1 MPTTAPGPTRFGA
14 FLAPYHGIDGNP
26 TLQIRRDLDLV
37 AHLDTLGFDEA
48 WIGEHHSAGYETI
61 ASPEV
66 FIAAAAEKTR
76 RIRLGTGVNS
86 LPYHHPLVLA
96 DRIVQLDHQS
106 QGRVMF
112 GAGPGQL
119 ASDAFMM
126 GIDPLRQR
134 GMMAEALEAVVALL
148 RGETVTKHT
157 DWFTLTDARLHLAPY
172 QRDGIEIT
180 CASTVSP
187 SGSVQAGTHGLS
199 LLSLAAS
206 DPSGFEALA
215 GNWDIY
221 AKTSADHG
229 HTADRDTWR
238 LVVPMH
244 LADTQ
249 EEARRQAEYG
259 ILHLV
264 RYIEGLSG
272 MTMPFG
278 TSARAAVDQW
288 TTDGF
293 PTFGVA
299 MIGTP
304 ADAIARIEAMAEKSG
319 GFGTLLLLDLPIA
332 EPAAKR
338 RSYELFAEYVVPH
351 FTGANKPRHASM
363 AWANANS
370 GQFIG
375 ALRQAVEAAFT
386 QHAQAESDT
395 AAS

>member
-1 MPTTAPGPTRFGA
+1 MPNPATPQRPTRFGT
-14 FLAPYHGIDGNP
+14 FIAPYHGINGNP

-37 AHLDTLGFDEA
+37 AHLDDLGYEEA

-61 ASPEV
+61 ASPEL

-76 RIRLGTGVNS
+76 RIRFGTGVNS

-106 QGRVMF
+106 RGRIML

-126 GIDPLRQR
+126 GIDPMKQR
-134 GMMAEALEAVVALL
+134 TMMAEALTAITRLL
-148 RGETVTKHT
+148 RGETVTAKT
-157 DWFTLTDARLHLAPY
+157 DWFTLDEARLHLAPY
-172 QRDGIEIT
+172 QPDGIEIA

-206 DPSGFEALA
+206 DPNGFEALA

-229 HTADRDTWR
+229 HTPSRDNWR

-244 LADTQ
+244 LADTE

-272 MTMPFG
+272 MTMPWG
-278 TSARAAVDQW
+278 TTAADAIRQW

-304 ADAIARIEAMAEKSG
+304 DDAIARIEAMAEKSG

-351 FTGANKPRHASM
+351 FTGANRPREASM

-375 ALRQAVEAAFT
+375 ALRQAVEAAFA
-386 QHAQAESDT
+386 QHHGTDA
-395 AAS
+395 

>member
-1 MPTTAPGPTRFGA
+1 MPNPTTPQRPTRFGA
-14 FLAPYHGIDGNP
+14 FIAPYHGINGNP

-37 AHLDTLGFDEA
+37 AHLDDLGYEEA

-61 ASPEV
+61 ASPEL

-76 RIRLGTGVNS
+76 RIRFGTGVNS

-106 QGRVMF
+106 RGRIML

-126 GIDPLRQR
+126 GIDPMKQR
-134 GMMAEALEAVVALL
+134 SMMAEALAAIAALL
-148 RGETVTKHT
+148 RGETVTAKT
-157 DWFTLTDARLHLAPY
+157 DWFTLDEARLHLAPY
-172 QRDGIEIT
+172 QPDGIEIA

-206 DPSGFEALA
+206 DPNGFEALA

-229 HTADRDTWR
+229 HTPSRDNWR

-244 LADTQ
+244 LADTE

-259 ILHLV
+259 VLHLV

-272 MTMPFG
+272 MTMPWG
-278 TSARAAVDQW
+278 NTAADAIRQW

-304 ADAIARIEAMAEKSG
+304 DDAIARIEAMAEKSG

-351 FTGANKPRHASM
+351 FTGANRPREASM

-370 GQFIG
+370 GKFIG
-375 ALRQAVEAAFT
+375 ALRQAVEAAFA
-386 QHAQAESDT
+386 QHHGTDD
-395 AAS
+395 